1 MMPETY
7 VDRIEPLL
15 SKQKAFFD
23 SGSTRGLEARLEVLE
38 RFENSLQERQEEF
51 LESLQKDLGKPTLEG
66 FLAEYYFVLT
76 EVRALRKSLKKWLRP
91 QRVGSPFYF
100 WPCRN
105 EVRLEPHGVVLIIAP
120 WNYPLQLALAP
131 LLGAVAA
138 GNTVVLKPSE
148 ETPACGE
155 FLASLLSDCFDS
167 EWVAVERGD
176 AEFTSALLEYRFD
189 FLFFTGSTRIGKIVA
204 EKAARHLTPCVLEL
218 GGKCPCVVD
227 ASANL
232 EMAAKRIWIGKL
244 FNAGQTCFAPDFI
257 AVQAE
262 VKDAFVAELKNVLQS
277 HPWEKEMARIVNLRH
292 FERLQKLCNGSDFV
306 KGVDEKE
313 ALHLA
318 PRVVELSSWND
329 PLMEEEIFGPILP
342 VIAYEE
348 DEELFSKL
356 RAAPEPLALYCF
368 SKDKQFVEGLTAR
381 VASGGVCV
389 NDIGKHA
396 MNLGLPFGGKG
407 ESGHGRYRGRHS
419 VETFSYERAFT
430 TRFFFPDPFE
440 SLPPRKKQGEV
451 LRKWMK

>member
-1 MMPETY
+1 MPETSAE
-7 VDRIEPLL
+7 RIKDLL
-15 SKQKAFFD
+15 GRQRAYFD
-23 SGSTRGLEARLEVLE
+23 SGSSRGLEERIAALE
-38 RFENSLQERQEEF
+38 RFEKALQAREEEF
-51 LESLQKDLGKPTLEG
+51 LAALETDLGKPGLEA
-66 FLAEYYFVLT
+66 FLAEYYFLLT
-76 EVRALRKSLKKWLRP
+76 EVRLMRKSLKKWLRP
-91 QRVGSPFYF
+91 KKVGSPFYL

-148 ETPACGE
+148 ETPVCGA
-155 FLASLLSDCFDS
+155 FLASLLSECFDP
-167 EWVAVERGD
+167 EWVAVEQGG
-176 AEFTSALLEYRFD
+176 AEFTASLLEHRFD
-189 FLFFTGSTRIGKIVA
+189 FIFFTGSTGIGKIVA

-232 EMAAKRIWIGKL
+232 EIAAKRILVGKI

-262 VKDAFVAELKNVLQS
+262 VKDALVAELKKVLQA

-292 FERLQKLCNGSDFV
+292 YERLQALCSEGDFS
-306 KGVDEKE
+306 KGDDEKG

-318 PRVVELSSWND
+318 PRVVEVSSWEE
-329 PLMEEEIFGPILP
+329 PLMQEEIFGPVLP
-342 VIAYEE
+342 VISFEKAE
-348 DEELFSKL
+348 DLISKL
-356 RAAPEPLALYCF
+356 SALPEPLALYCF
-368 SKDKQFVEGLTAR
+368 SKEKNFVEALTAR

-389 NDIGKHA
+389 NDVGKQG
-396 MNLGLPFGGKG
+396 MNLALPFGGKG
-407 ESGHGRYRGRHS
+407 ESGNGRYRGKRS
-419 VETFSYERAFT
+419 VEAFSYERAYT
-430 TRFFFPDPFE
+430 KRFFLPDPFE
-440 SLPPRKKQGEV
+440 SLPPRKKQEES